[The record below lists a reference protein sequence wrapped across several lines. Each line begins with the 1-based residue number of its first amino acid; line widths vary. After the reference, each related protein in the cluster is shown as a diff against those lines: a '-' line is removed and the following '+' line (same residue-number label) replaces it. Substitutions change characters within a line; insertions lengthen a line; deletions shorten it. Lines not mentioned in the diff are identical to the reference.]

1 MKIFIIFTKNYIMS
15 FLKKSLLSKVILY
28 FILIVLLSLII
39 LISNRISNFNQE
51 IVYRKK
57 VLENN
62 IRNEVKKNLEI
73 VFSLMKYNFSKGI
86 EKEEFLDILRIL
98 KKDKFY
104 FFVISLDGKS
114 LVSENDEMRA
124 KEVKNLSDEDG
135 FLFVQ
140 EMIDLSNKY
149 GEGFVEYKF
158 KEKET
163 TEIYEKVSFVK
174 KFGAW
179 NIIIGTG
186 KLKNEINDIL
196 DKNKEILYGHLFI
209 QISLM
214 LITFFGLLI
223 LVILILKKKFVKPI
237 LLLKNYLDILAKG
250 NLPNNFKFT
259 DKNEIKDMIRS
270 INILTNNL
278 KNTRKFALEVGK
290 GNFKTSVNV
299 FGNKGDLGKALVE
312 MKDSLHRVAKEKE
325 KQEIDEENRNW
336 SIRGLAKFGDILREN
351 NSNMEDLSY
360 LIIKNLVHHMKANQ
374 GAFFVINN
382 DNKNNIF
389 IELVSA
395 FAYKRRKQLDK
406 NLKLNEGLVGICV
419 AEGKTTYLTELPD
432 DYINITSGLGDASPN
447 SLLIVP
453 LKLNDEIYGVVEIA
467 SFDKFEKFEID
478 FVEKIGE
485 NIASKIANVKINFK
499 TKKLLRE
506 SEEKTK
512 EMKRQEEKMR
522 QTLEALQIAEK
533 QAHIKEE
540 KLIQILRKTRKN
552 ENTLRKKLKELEN
565 KN

>member
-1 MKIFIIFTKNYIMS
+1 MF

-28 FILIVLLSLII
+28 FILIVFLSLII
-39 LISNRISNFNQE
+39 LIGNRISNFNQE

-62 IRNEVKKNLEI
+62 IRNEVKRNLE
-73 VFSLMKYNFSKGI
+73 VVYSLMEYNFSMGI
-86 EKEEFLDILRIL
+86 EKEEFLDFLRIL
-98 KKDKFY
+98 KKDKSY
-104 FFVISLDGKS
+104 FFAISLDGKS
-114 LVSENDEMRA
+114 LVSENDEMRN
-124 KEVKNLSDEDG
+124 KKIKNLSDIHG
-135 FLFVQ
+135 FLFIQ

-163 TEIYEKVSFVK
+163 KEIYEKVSFVK

-196 DKNKEILYGHLFI
+196 YKNKKILYRHLFI

-223 LVILILKKKFVKPI
+223 LVIFILKKKFIKPI

-250 NLPNNFKFT
+250 DLPSNFKFT
-259 DKNEIKDMIRS
+259 DENEIKGMIRS

-299 FGNKGDLGKALVE
+299 FGNKGDLGRALVE

-360 LIIKNLVHHMKANQ
+360 IIIKNLIHHMKANQ
-374 GAFFVINN
+374 GAFFVINK
-382 DNKNNIF
+382 DDENNIF

-395 FAYKRRKQLDK
+395 FAYKRRKKLDK
-406 NLKLNEGLVGICV
+406 NIKLNEGLVGICV
-419 AEGKTTYLTELPD
+419 VEGKTTYLTELPD
-432 DYINITSGLGDASPN
+432 DYINITSGLGDAPPN

-522 QTLEALQIAEK
+522 QTLEALQISEK

>member
-360 LIIKNLVHHMKANQ
+360 IIIKNLIHHMKANQ
-374 GAFFVINN
+374 GAFFVINK
-382 DNKNNIF
+382 DDENNIF

-395 FAYKRRKQLDK
+395 FAYKRRKKLDK
-406 NLKLNEGLVGICV
+406 NIKLNEGLVGICV
-419 AEGKTTYLTELPD
+419 VEGKTTYLTELPD
-432 DYINITSGLGDASPN
+432 DYINITSGLGDAPPN

-522 QTLEALQIAEK
+522 QTLEALQISEK